1 MRLGSYP
8 CHIAPDT
15 LAHKLYD
22 QDIAT
27 ERHRHRFEFNP
38 FYREQFNK
46 AGFITSA
53 LSPDGSLA
61 EIVELR
67 DHPFMIATQAHPEF
81 LCRPGRA
88 HPLFAGVI
96 AAGKVYAQ
104 ENGAVM

>member
-8 CHIAPDT
+8 CHIIPDT
-15 LAHKLYD
+15 LAHKLYG
-22 QDIAT
+22 QNIAT

-38 FYREQFNK
+38 EYREQFTA
-46 AGFITSA
+46 AGLITSA

-61 EIVELR
+61 EIVEIV

-96 AAGKVYAQ
+96 TAGKTYIQKNEAK
-104 ENGAVM
+104 